1 MHQSCCWA
9 FPELGHG
16 QRIRHDVRRH
26 ARLQR
31 PADDFAVE
39 QVKLFMSP
47 LEQDSR
53 ACVAGFPARQRCG
66 VRLSTS
72 AFLSR
77 IEPMK
82 KILGIALLA
91 LFATFGCGKKAAEE
105 VPRVEKTGDAAG
117 KAVLNAALQV
127 SEMEVS
133 ALAEITDK
141 LKSACARNKYG
152 LSETACIE
160 LIDRRKALCLQAT
173 AQKYPGQ
180 LANVERLQEV
190 VGSHVACLFEQ

>member
-1 MHQSCCWA
+1 
-9 FPELGHG
+9 
-16 QRIRHDVRRH
+16 
-26 ARLQR
+26 
-31 PADDFAVE
+31 
-39 QVKLFMSP
+39 
-47 LEQDSR
+47 
-53 ACVAGFPARQRCG
+53 
-66 VRLSTS
+66 
-72 AFLSR
+72 
-77 IEPMK
+77 MK

-105 VPRVEKTGDAAG
+105 VPRVEKAGDAAG

-127 SEMEVS
+127 SEMDVS

-160 LIDRRKALCLQAT
+160 LIDHRKALCLQAT

-190 VGSHVACLFEQ
+190 VGSHVACLFEK